1 MNKLILSQASVYRLH
16 QLANKA
22 RNLTGVRHRL
32 ADEASM
38 LKLIRDCAFSNNHQ
52 IKFQLANFIDSLGS
66 DQLQALSAHGIQ
78 FGFQQAS

>member
-22 RNLTGVRHRL
+22 RTVTGERHRL
-32 ADEASM
+32 ADEAGL
-38 LKLIRDCAFSNNHQ
+38 LKLIRDCAFSSNTQ
-52 IKFQLANFIDSLGS
+52 IKWQLANFIDSLGS

-78 FGFQQAS
+78 LGYQQAS